1 MNNGYM
7 LHTSNLLPARI
18 SNLAAGQ
25 AKNLLERSVNH
36 SIDPFINEE
45 YPFASSFHVPL
56 TCPKRFGFDQIG
68 SPSQSIIIG

>member
-1 MNNGYM
+1 MDHL
-7 LHTSNLLPARI
+7 LHTSSYLLPARI

-36 SIDPFINEE
+36 SIDSFVNEE
-45 YPFASSFHVPL
+45 HLFASFHVAL

-68 SPSQSIIIG
+68 SPSQSIVVG